1 MILFNNLDKVFKN
14 TSVLFVDSRIKKV
27 HQIKHEDLVFFVD
40 DNNKVASINV
50 LNNTKYYIPEDVKF
64 GYLPQAGEDL
74 IFGMAKEL
82 NLELA
87 HDQKFI
93 YGLIQERKAH
103 PKSERLFVLK
113 VQISPD
119 STIQLVTNT
128 LDSQEGK
135 VVVLALPGSTTFAGT
150 DVLSGEML
158 NVASEGMLT
167 GYKTLGL
174 EGEGLIFG
182 QVSQIG
188 KDFKLS

>member
-27 HQIKHEDLVFFVD
+27 QQIKHEDLVFFVD
-40 DNNKVASINV
+40 EHNKVASINV

-74 IFGMAKEL
+74 IFAMAKEL
-82 NLELA
+82 NLEIS

-113 VQISPD
+113 VQIRPEKS
-119 STIQLVTNT
+119 IQLVTNT

-135 VVVLALPGSTTFAGT
+135 IVVLALPGSTTFAGT

-158 NVASEGMLT
+158 NIASESMLT

-174 EGEGLIFG
+174 EGDGLIFG
-182 QVSQIG
+182 EISQIG

>member
-14 TSVLFVDSRIKKV
+14 TAVLFVDSRIQKV

-40 DNNKVASINV
+40 ENNKVASINV
-50 LNNTKYYIPEDVKF
+50 LDNAKYYIPEDVKF
-64 GYLPQAGEDL
+64 GYLSPAGEDL
-74 IFGMAKEL
+74 IISVAKEL
-82 NLELA
+82 NLEIS

-93 YGLIQERKAH
+93 YGLILERNAH

-113 VQISPD
+113 VQIAND
-119 STIQLVTNT
+119 KTIQLVTNT
-128 LDSQEGK
+128 LDSQVGK

-150 DVLSGEML
+150 DVLTGEML
-158 NVASEGMLT
+158 SVASEGMLT

-174 EGEGLIFG
+174 AGEGLIFG
-182 QVSQIG
+182 EVSQIG

>member
-14 TSVLFVDSRIKKV
+14 TSVLFVDSRIQKV

-40 DNNKVASINV
+40 QDNKVASINV
-50 LNNTKYYIPEDVKF
+50 LNNAKYYIPEDVKF

-74 IFGMAKEL
+74 ILAMAKEL
-82 NLELA
+82 NLELV

-119 STIQLVTNT
+119 SSIQLVTNT

-135 VVVLALPGSTTFAGT
+135 VVVLALPGSTTLAGT

-158 NVASEGMLT
+158 NVASQGMLT